1 MKHNERARGGLG
13 KGRSPRGHFY
23 RLSIIDWLTNI
34 PQPGSLIIHSIK
46 LIMGQVRK
54 VEVRGGV

>member
-13 KGRSPRGHFY
+13 KGRSPRG
-23 RLSIIDWLTNI
+23 WLTNI